1 MSCAGRF
8 WEVDGVRG
16 IAILMMVVFHILFD
30 LDFFSVYPVNVST
43 GFWRYFGYATASLF
57 LLIAG
62 VSLAISHA
70 RAARYLSG
78 AALAKKFLLRG
89 AGIFCLGLLITLVT
103 WWYLHEGFIIFGI
116 LHLIGV
122 SVMISP
128 LFFRFKKWNA
138 VLGVFCIPL
147 GWYLATQTGPL
158 WLLALGLHPA
168 LFWTVDY
175 TPLFPWFGLV
185 LIGMALGEY
194 FYPGGERRISFPTLP
209 EVVSAPLAFLGQHSL
224 LIYLVHQ
231 PVILLCL
238 YLFTGAPVL

>member
-1 MSCAGRF
+1 MSGAGRLL
-8 WEVDGVRG
+8 EVDGVRG
-16 IAILMMVVFHILFD
+16 VAILMMIVFHFLFD
-30 LDFFSVYPVNVST
+30 LNFFLVYSVNVST

-57 LLIAG
+57 LLIVG
-62 VSLAISHA
+62 ISLAISHA
-70 RAARYLSG
+70 RAARHLSD
-78 AALAKKFLLRG
+78 AALVQKFLLRG

-103 WWYLHEGFIIFGI
+103 WWYLREGFIIFGI

-138 VLGVFCIPL
+138 VIGMFCIPL

-168 LFWTVDY
+168 AFWTVDY

-185 LIGMALGEY
+185 LLGMALGEY
-194 FYPGGERRISFPTLP
+194 FYPAGERRFSVPALP
-209 EVVSAPLAFLGQHSL
+209 HFAVAPLVFLGQYSL
-224 LIYLVHQ
+224 LIYLLHQ
-231 PVILLCL
+231 PVIILCL